1 MTSVT
6 STALQLNIVSVT
18 SFLLL
23 GQLRDLPSLKKMN
36 SELTYGTLNFMNFY

>member
-6 STALQLNIVSVT
+6 SAALHLKFVFVT

-23 GQLRDLPSLKKMN
+23 GQLRDFLTQKMI
-36 SELTYGTLNFMNFY
+36 SELTYGTLNFMKIY